1 MLWVFFFFNSM
12 VFSSSGGDGFGG
24 LLVVMVVEIAG
35 RGFDGERRREKCEVY
50 IILLFGGS
58 CSLKRSP

>member
-1 MLWVFFFFNSM
+1 MFFSII
-12 VFSSSGGDGFGG
+12 GGDGFGG

-50 IILLFGGS
+50 IILLFDS
-58 CSLKRSP
+58 WFILF